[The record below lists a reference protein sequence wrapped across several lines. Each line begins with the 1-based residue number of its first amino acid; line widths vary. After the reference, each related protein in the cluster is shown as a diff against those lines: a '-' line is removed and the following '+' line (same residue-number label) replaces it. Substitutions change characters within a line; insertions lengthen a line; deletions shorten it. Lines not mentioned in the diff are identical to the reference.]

1 MTKRTAGILGTLVLA
16 IFLTAFAGS
25 ALAGNGNGK
34 DNGKSQADA
43 AAQPSDATVSPGN
56 SENAPGHNKASASVT
71 TDTSTT
77 GSASQNSPATP
88 GMKPTNSTSKNTTCT
103 TGGGGGSG
111 VTCAPSSSNTAAT
124 QMGAKDASKRY
135 GNGTTAAQIATA
147 SGAPSG
153 TTIYGPGNSQPHKV
167 ALCPNK
173 KNHGGG
179 VDVHAL
185 KSHAAKS
192 CASSTPTST
201 QTMTSQNGSTSVT
214 GTATVTGTTT
224 VKGSRTEAPGLSVA
238 AANGG
243 VLGVTATV
251 SAGKSGNTPVG
262 GVLGALTTV
271 GSGNLPFTGFPLWV
285 AALLAV
291 ALIGMGLTLRRAGRA
306 TA

>member
-56 SENAPGHNKASASVT
+56 SENAPGHNKSSASV
-71 TDTSTT
+71 TSTT

-88 GMKPTNSTSKNTTCT
+88 GMKPTNSTSKNATCT
-103 TGGGGGSG
+103 TGGGGGGSG

-214 GTATVTGTTT
+214 GTAIVTGTTT